1 MFQNTNQ
8 MCVFL
13 KHSDCTIGI
22 NWTRGILEERS
33 IKKSPLVN
41 VNSLRT
47 GKSSSIIYKFG
58 KSTNFLWAM
67 ASMSQSVSLYQRVNP
82 IRSLL
87 NHHKITIYSGKIT
100 IFLWFSYSGV
110 PPLFSFS
117 PPPWPV
123 ENGHAKPGPWKE
135 GEKCQDPTR
144 GSHQQL
150 NVPSNMEGTKHFT
163 YDKMVHCHLYM
174 IQWFA
179 YIKTTRGVYIY
190 IIVLYMIYRLKTED
204 RTW

>member
-1 MFQNTNQ
+1 MFQATNQ

-33 IKKSPLVN
+33 IKKKTLVN

-67 ASMSQSVSLYQRVNP
+67 ASMSQTVSLYQRVNP

-87 NHHKITIYSGKIT
+87 NHHKITI
-100 IFLWFSYSGV
+100 FLVVKSPFSLLTRHLFFLLGV
-110 PPLFSFS
+110 S
-117 PPPWPV
+117 
-123 ENGHAKPGPWKE
+123 A
-135 GEKCQDPTR
+135 
-144 GSHQQL
+144 
-150 NVPSNMEGTKHFT
+150 KHFRELVSLAASGRHPRIRNTGNT
-163 YDKMVHCHLYM
+163 YLSVIFMLISLYIPIKTCHL
-174 IQWFA
+174 
-179 YIKTTRGVYIY
+179 
-190 IIVLYMIYRLKTED
+190 
-204 RTW
+204 